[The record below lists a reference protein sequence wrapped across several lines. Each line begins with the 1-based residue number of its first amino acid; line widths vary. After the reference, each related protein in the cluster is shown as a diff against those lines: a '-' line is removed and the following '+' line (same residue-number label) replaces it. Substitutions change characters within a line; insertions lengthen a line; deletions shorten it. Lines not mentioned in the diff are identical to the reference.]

1 MNLDET
7 PEELEARA
15 RMATSLQRLGHSLVG
30 HRVDADLAGRIADL
44 AAAATEEVS
53 ARPARDRTAEIA
65 TSPRFA
71 RWLGGDALEPI
82 GLDGEPMDLFRD
94 SVVSGRTNPMGI
106 GLEVRRRGDSVVA
119 TTTLGPAFEG
129 APGRAHGGVV
139 AAIVDETIGYVLP
152 ILGELAYTA
161 NLNLDYVAPAPLH
174 QELRVTASLRDRADR
189 KLWLQAHGESD
200 DGIFVRA
207 EALFLTVDL
216 TKFANDA
223 S

>member
-129 APGRAHGGVV
+129 APGRAHG
-139 AAIVDETIGYVLP
+139 
-152 ILGELAYTA
+152 
-161 NLNLDYVAPAPLH
+161 
-174 QELRVTASLRDRADR
+174 
-189 KLWLQAHGESD
+189 ESD

-216 TKFANDA
+216 TKFANDD
-223 S
+223 STT